1 MFPLHFSELYY
12 NYILRW
18 LTMDFFEHWIY
29 KLSDFR
35 HYTRRVNI
43 WVIWD
48 TGANVLNGNDWLSM
62 LTLTLGTLS
71 VFPLLKIMVLKQR
84 CHRFLESGGYVHCQG
99 VVTFID
105 YISVPKIDWS
115 IDVQILGWRFS
126 MVHTSLWECTEFNTV
141 MRRVKY
147 KIWISKHQKDTWAMN
162 EHGKQLKWNI
172 SDVADMEYTNFNVA
186 YNT

>member
-71 VFPLLKIMVLKQR
+71 VFPLLKIMVLK
-84 CHRFLESGGYVHCQG
+84 
-99 VVTFID
+99 
-105 YISVPKIDWS
+105 
-115 IDVQILGWRFS
+115 
-126 MVHTSLWECTEFNTV
+126 
-141 MRRVKY
+141 
-147 KIWISKHQKDTWAMN
+147 
-162 EHGKQLKWNI
+162 
-172 SDVADMEYTNFNVA
+172 
-186 YNT
+186 